1 MFLFDIYIYIYKSSK
16 LKFTL
21 FGYYGYYGYYE
32 QCKKC

>member
-1 MFLFDIYIYIYKSSK
+1 MFLFDIYIQVSSK
-16 LKFTL
+16 LKFAL